1 MCYLIIDHTVL
12 PSHTREKFM
21 SILPD
26 PKHPWKDPLKNNRY
40 KWYELLDDPSHS
52 YFKDHDH
59 MLITKIR
66 CKILKLCAMQA
77 KSNCI

>member
-1 MCYLIIDHTVL
+1 
-12 PSHTREKFM
+12 M

-66 CKILKLCAMQA
+66 CKF
-77 KSNCI
+77 